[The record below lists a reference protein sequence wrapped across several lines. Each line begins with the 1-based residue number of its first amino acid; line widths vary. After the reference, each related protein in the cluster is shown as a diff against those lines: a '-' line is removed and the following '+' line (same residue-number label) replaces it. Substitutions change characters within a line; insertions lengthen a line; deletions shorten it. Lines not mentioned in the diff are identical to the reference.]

1 MNVYRRLFRF
11 RWITRYGA
19 DVKLEWGKLPKLHV
33 RSWRDVG
40 WLPQPARRCPR
51 LQRAPGAV
59 QERSREHLV
68 LGRRLASSNQQ
79 RMLPG
84 DMAQLSSS
92 IFLVSIEYCSMQKK
106 EIKGIATLVSSGVRV
121 LLCKGE
127 VLLPSSHVL
136 HRGHHSSATEKGS
149 CAS

>member
-1 MNVYRRLFRF
+1 MSAACPSLPG
-11 RWITRYGA
+11 GA
-19 DVKLEWGKLPKLHV
+19 HGCSVLPGQCRNAAGSALSMGH
-33 RSWRDVG
+33 
-40 WLPQPARRCPR
+40 
-51 LQRAPGAV
+51 
-59 QERSREHLV
+59 
-68 LGRRLASSNQQ
+68 RLASSNQQ

-84 DMAQLSSS
+84 DMVQLSSS